1 MNFGCF
7 VRRPWLVVIVLAT
20 HTLIDYSAVPTYTQ
34 IIMKYFLSFSIE
46 NKKKSTF
53 LHVTLHR
60 NGQEM
65 RRLDCA
71 IDYSCHICL

>member
-46 NKKKSTF
+46 NKKN
-53 LHVTLHR
+53 LHSFMLPYT
-60 NGQEM
+60 EM
-65 RRLDCA
+65 DRR
-71 IDYSCHICL
+71 